1 MARTRLIAALILTY
15 IAFAM
20 LLNSVGTV
28 ILQSISSFGVSKP
41 EASTLEG
48 FKDITIAVVSFATA
62 SYLPRFGLRN
72 ALIASLVLAIAACI
86 VMPLFGSFGAAQ
98 LHFALV
104 GAAFA
109 VAKVVVYSMIGLVTD
124 NPRQHASL
132 TSLIEG
138 MFMVGV
144 LSSYWVFSAFIDPTG
159 LRWLNAYWVLAGVTA
174 LALALILVSPVD
186 ERRAA
191 ADERA
196 AAEGPAFVAMLKLA
210 ALPLVLVFVVCAFL
224 FVLIEQGIQSWL
236 PTFNNEVLHLSAQ
249 MSVQAAS
256 LFAAC
261 LAIGR
266 FAAGAVMARF
276 DWYPVLNVC
285 LAVLAA
291 LIILVLPLADSLNP
305 RHDRGMARRPRRRL
319 PVPADRHCAGT
330 HLSDDHLGHAQR
342 DAQSRA
348 PAADGPRRRLFGAGR
363 DDRIGDYR
371 RVVRAPRRPHRLYP
385 DAGADRIACNGPV
398 PAPAPD
404 RTSVGAGASLRS
416 VGAGLSAGA
425 RQPSNQLRTFFDT
438 SLAGQRV

>member
-15 IAFAM
+15 VAFAM

-28 ILQSISSFGVSKP
+28 ILQSISSFGVTKP

-109 VAKVVVYSMIGLVTD
+109 VAKVVVYSMIGLVTAD
-124 NPRQHASL
+124 ARQHASL

-144 LSSYWVFSAFIDPTG
+144 LSSYWVFSAFIDPAG

-174 LALALILVSPVD
+174 LALALLLVSPVD
-186 ERRAA
+186 ERRAMA
-191 ADERA
+191 EERTA
-196 AAEGPAFVAMLKLA
+196 GEGPAFVAMLKLA

-236 PTFNNEVLHLSAQ
+236 PTFNNEVLHLPAQ

-276 DWYPVLNVC
+276 DWYPVLNIC
-285 LAVLAA
+285 LIALAA
-291 LIILVLPLADSLNP
+291 LIILVLPLADGLTPGPIADWGDAPVAAFLFPLIGIALAPIYPTIISVMLSAMP
-305 RHDRGMARRPRRRL
+305 HREHPPLMGLVVVFSALGGTTGSVITGALFAHLDGRTAFTLMLVPTALLAAGLFLLRRRIE
-319 PVPADRHCAGT
+319 RRAG
-330 HLSDDHLGHAQR
+330 
-342 DAQSRA
+342 RA
-348 PAADGPRRRLFGAGR
+348 PA
-363 DDRIGDYR
+363 
-371 RVVRAPRRPHRLYP
+371 
-385 DAGADRIACNGPV
+385 
-398 PAPAPD
+398 
-404 RTSVGAGASLRS
+404 
-416 VGAGLSAGA
+416 
-425 RQPSNQLRTFFDT
+425 
-438 SLAGQRV
+438 

>member
-15 IAFAM
+15 VAFAM

-86 VMPLFGSFGAAQ
+86 VMPLFGSFGVVQ

-109 VAKVVVYSMIGLVTD
+109 VAKVVVYSMIGLVTAD
-124 NPRQHASL
+124 ARHHASL

-144 LSSYWVFSAFIDPTG
+144 LSSYWVFSAFIDPSG

-174 LALALILVSPVD
+174 LALAILLSAPVE

-191 ADERA
+191 DTGDPEPVECA
-196 AAEGPAFVAMLKLA
+196 PMLAMLRLA
-210 ALPLVLVFVVCAFL
+210 ALPLVLIFVVCAFV
-224 FVLIEQGIQSWL
+224 FVLIEQGIGTWL
-236 PTFNNEVLHLSAQ
+236 PTFNNEVLHLPAQ

-261 LAIGR
+261 IALGR
-266 FAAGAVMARF
+266 FGAGAVMARF
-276 DWYPVLNVC
+276 DWYPVLNIC
-285 LAVLAA
+285 LGLLAA
-291 LIILVLPLADSLNP
+291 LIILVLPLADGLQPGPIADWGDAPIAAFLFPLIGFALAPIYPTIISVMLSAMP
-305 RHDRGMARRPRRRL
+305 GRSHPPLMGLVVVFSALGGTTGSVITGALFAHLDGRTAFTLMLVPTAVLAGGLYLLRRRI
-319 PVPADRHCAGT
+319 
-330 HLSDDHLGHAQR
+330 
-342 DAQSRA
+342 RA
-348 PAADGPRRRLFGAGR
+348 IAA
-363 DDRIGDYR
+363 
-371 RVVRAPRRPHRLYP
+371 
-385 DAGADRIACNGPV
+385 
-398 PAPAPD
+398 
-404 RTSVGAGASLRS
+404 
-416 VGAGLSAGA
+416 
-425 RQPSNQLRTFFDT
+425 
-438 SLAGQRV
+438 